1 MKYLKSYTLFERVS
15 NETKLFESKSSL
27 KFTKQPSKKGAKT
40 ETYNVIKDGEVIG
53 QIKWSSRMRGYAF
66 LPEKEHDDEIKKFIK
81 DLMNKRKKSK
91 LLESNWY
98 EMKDHIDV
106 LSDMSLPLWD
116 KDFNVQVA
124 DEIIS
129 REHQCIVVNIV
140 KKGSNK
146 FTYPEI
152 KQELLEIVGYMDREG
167 WEILNMEFTHIAVG
181 PLYCH
186 LYGDKLVSSRSG
198 EEIDYQFDQLI
209 VKFVEKKEVKTYESF
224 GQNDEPIKILNDI
237 CLELSDEDY
246 SFSIQDLKGS
256 GIFNPDRISVSV
268 AGKPNVGDE
277 WRYKPFTYDD
287 VRDVFE
293 RMIEYMN
300 SEDFEILRFVYS
312 TPEDPASHNFLE
324 YQNGDLMTYNREK
337 VDRFHHLQINFIE
350 KETKTN
356 ESTEEDIHR
365 ELMIKKYGVEEIEEC
380 DEVIRNINDMA
391 LEVEDLGITVLVE
404 YSPMTYLS
412 FDSTPKI
419 SVAIIADEKLFA
431 GKIADIDI
439 FTDTL
444 LSYVKS
450 LGFSTGKNT
459 FTSDDRKLCRQIL
472 IQK

>member
-1 MKYLKSYTLFERVS
+1 MRYLRTY
-15 NETKLFESKSSL
+15 KLFEAS
-27 KFTKQPSKKGAKT
+27 
-40 ETYNVIKDGEVIG
+40 
-53 QIKWSSRMRGYAF
+53 
-66 LPEKEHDDEIKKFIK
+66 
-81 DLMNKRKKSK
+81 
-91 LLESNWY
+91 WY
-98 EMKDHIDV
+98 DIKDHIKV
-106 LSDMSLPLWD
+106 LSDMSMDLWD
-116 KDFNVQVA
+116 KEFNVQVA

-140 KKGSNK
+140 KKGSKK

-152 KQELLEIVGYMDREG
+152 KEELLEMVGYMDREG
-167 WEILNMEFTHIAVG
+167 WEILNMEFTRGRYNTRDLPVG
-181 PLYCH
+181 PLYCK
-186 LYGDKLVSSRSG
+186 LDGDKLVNMSG

-209 VKFVEKKEVKTYESF
+209 VKFVEK
-224 GQNDEPIKILNDI
+224 DI
-237 CLELSDEDY
+237 
-246 SFSIQDLKGS
+246 
-256 GIFNPDRISVSV
+256 
-268 AGKPNVGDE
+268 
-277 WRYKPFTYDD
+277 
-287 VRDVFE
+287 
-293 RMIEYMN
+293 
-300 SEDFEILRFVYS
+300 
-312 TPEDPASHNFLE
+312 
-324 YQNGDLMTYNREK
+324 
-337 VDRFHHLQINFIE
+337 
-350 KETKTN
+350 KTN

-365 ELMIKKYGVEEIEEC
+365 EMMIKKYGLEEIEEC

-444 LSYVKS
+444 LGYVKS

>member
-1 MKYLKSYTLFERVS
+1 MKYLKTY
-15 NETKLFESKSSL
+15 KLFESKSSL

-98 EMKDHIDV
+98 EMRDHIDV

-129 REHQCIVVNIV
+129 RITKGVKMNGEHQCIVVNIS
-140 KKGSNK
+140 KKGYNK

-152 KQELLEIVGYMDREG
+152 KEELLEMVEYMDREG
-167 WEILNMEFTHIAVG
+167 WEILNMEFTHIAIG
-181 PLYCH
+181 PLYCK
-186 LYGDKLVSSRSG
+186 LDGDKLVNMSG

-209 VKFVEKKEVKTYESF
+209 VKFVENKEV
-224 GQNDEPIKILNDI
+224 
-237 CLELSDEDY
+237 
-246 SFSIQDLKGS
+246 
-256 GIFNPDRISVSV
+256 
-268 AGKPNVGDE
+268 
-277 WRYKPFTYDD
+277 
-287 VRDVFE
+287 
-293 RMIEYMN
+293 
-300 SEDFEILRFVYS
+300 
-312 TPEDPASHNFLE
+312 
-324 YQNGDLMTYNREK
+324 
-337 VDRFHHLQINFIE
+337 
-350 KETKTN
+350 KTN
-356 ESTEEDIHR
+356 ESTEEDVHR
-365 ELMIKKYGVEEIEEC
+365 EMMIKKHGLEEIEEC
-380 DEVIRNINDMA
+380 DDVIRNISDMA

-444 LSYVKS
+444 LGYVKS

>member
-1 MKYLKSYTLFERVS
+1 MKYLKTY
-15 NETKLFESKSSL
+15 KLFESKSSL

-98 EMKDHIDV
+98 EMRDHIDV
-106 LSDMSLPLWD
+106 ISDMSLPLWD

-152 KQELLEIVGYMDREG
+152 KQELLEMVGYMDREG
-167 WEILNMEFTHIAVG
+167 WEILNMEFSHIAVG
-181 PLYCH
+181 PLYCK
-186 LYGDKLVSSRSG
+186 LDGDKLVNMSG

-209 VKFVEKKEVKTYESF
+209 VKFVEKEV
-224 GQNDEPIKILNDI
+224 
-237 CLELSDEDY
+237 
-246 SFSIQDLKGS
+246 
-256 GIFNPDRISVSV
+256 
-268 AGKPNVGDE
+268 
-277 WRYKPFTYDD
+277 
-287 VRDVFE
+287 
-293 RMIEYMN
+293 
-300 SEDFEILRFVYS
+300 
-312 TPEDPASHNFLE
+312 
-324 YQNGDLMTYNREK
+324 
-337 VDRFHHLQINFIE
+337 
-350 KETKTN
+350 KTN

-365 ELMIKKYGVEEIEEC
+365 EMMIMKYGLEEIVEC
-380 DEVIRNINDMA
+380 DEVIRNISDMA

-444 LSYVKS
+444 LGYVKS

>member
-1 MKYLKSYTLFERVS
+1 MGKNKMRYLKTY
-15 NETKLFESKSSL
+15 KLFESKSSL

-98 EMKDHIDV
+98 DIKDHIDV
-106 LSDMSLPLWD
+106 LSDMSMYLWD
-116 KDFNVQVA
+116 KEFNVQVA

-152 KQELLEIVGYMDREG
+152 KQELLEMVGYMDREG
-167 WEILNMEFTHIAVG
+167 WEILNMEFTRGRYNTRDLPVG
-181 PLYCH
+181 PLYCK
-186 LYGDKLVSSRSG
+186 LDGDKLVNMSG

-209 VKFVEKKEVKTYESF
+209 VKFVEK
-224 GQNDEPIKILNDI
+224 DI
-237 CLELSDEDY
+237 
-246 SFSIQDLKGS
+246 
-256 GIFNPDRISVSV
+256 
-268 AGKPNVGDE
+268 
-277 WRYKPFTYDD
+277 
-287 VRDVFE
+287 
-293 RMIEYMN
+293 
-300 SEDFEILRFVYS
+300 
-312 TPEDPASHNFLE
+312 
-324 YQNGDLMTYNREK
+324 
-337 VDRFHHLQINFIE
+337 
-350 KETKTN
+350 KTN

-365 ELMIKKYGVEEIEEC
+365 EMMIKKYGLEEIEEC
-380 DEVIRNINDMA
+380 DEVIENISDMA
-391 LEVEDLGITVLVE
+391 LEVEDLGITVLVG
-404 YSPMTYLS
+404 YSPMTYMS
-412 FDSTPKI
+412 AESTPKI
-419 SVAIIADEKLFA
+419 SVSVIANEIIFA
-431 GKIADIDI
+431 GKITDIDI

-459 FTSDDRKLCRQIL
+459 FTTDRKMTRQIL

>member
-1 MKYLKSYTLFERVS
+1 MKHLKTY
-15 NETKLFESKSSL
+15 KLFE
-27 KFTKQPSKKGAKT
+27 A
-40 ETYNVIKDGEVIG
+40 
-53 QIKWSSRMRGYAF
+53 
-66 LPEKEHDDEIKKFIK
+66 
-81 DLMNKRKKSK
+81 
-91 LLESNWY
+91 NWY
-98 EMKDHIDV
+98 DMKEYINV

-129 REHQCIVVNIV
+129 REHQCIVVNIS
-140 KKGSNK
+140 KKGYNK

-152 KQELLEIVGYMDREG
+152 KEELLEMVEYMDREG
-167 WEILNMEFTHIAVG
+167 WKILNMEFSHIAAG
-181 PLYCH
+181 PLYCK
-186 LYGDKLVSSRSG
+186 LDGDKLVSSIFG

-209 VKFVEKKEVKTYESF
+209 VKFVEKKEVKT
-224 GQNDEPIKILNDI
+224 
-237 CLELSDEDY
+237 
-246 SFSIQDLKGS
+246 
-256 GIFNPDRISVSV
+256 
-268 AGKPNVGDE
+268 
-277 WRYKPFTYDD
+277 
-287 VRDVFE
+287 
-293 RMIEYMN
+293 
-300 SEDFEILRFVYS
+300 
-312 TPEDPASHNFLE
+312 
-324 YQNGDLMTYNREK
+324 
-337 VDRFHHLQINFIE
+337 
-350 KETKTN
+350 N

-365 ELMIKKYGVEEIEEC
+365 EMMIKKYGIQEIEEC
-380 DEVIRNINDMA
+380 DDVIRNISDMA

-444 LSYVKS
+444 LGYVKS

>member
-1 MKYLKSYTLFERVS
+1 MRYLRTY
-15 NETKLFESKSSL
+15 KLFEAS
-27 KFTKQPSKKGAKT
+27 
-40 ETYNVIKDGEVIG
+40 
-53 QIKWSSRMRGYAF
+53 
-66 LPEKEHDDEIKKFIK
+66 
-81 DLMNKRKKSK
+81 
-91 LLESNWY
+91 WY
-98 EMKDHIDV
+98 DIKDHIDV
-106 LSDMSLPLWD
+106 LSDMSMDLWD
-116 KDFNVQVA
+116 KEFNVQVA

-140 KKGSNK
+140 KKGSKK

-152 KQELLEIVGYMDREG
+152 KLELLEMAGYMDREG
-167 WEILNMEFTHIAVG
+167 WEILNMEFTRGRYNTRDLPVG
-181 PLYCH
+181 PLYCK
-186 LYGDKLVSSRSG
+186 LDGDKLVNISG

-224 GQNDEPIKILNDI
+224 GQNDEPIKFLNDI

-246 SFSIQDLKGS
+246 SFFIQDLKGS

-365 ELMIKKYGVEEIEEC
+365 EMMIKKYGLEEIEEC
-380 DEVIRNINDMA
+380 DEVIRNITDMA
-391 LEVEDLGITVLVE
+391 LEVEDLGITVLVG
-404 YSPMTYLS
+404 YTPMTYMSLQGRP
-412 FDSTPKI
+412 FFGESTPKI
-419 SVAIIADEKLFA
+419 SVSVIANEILFA

-459 FTSDDRKLCRQIL
+459 FTKDRKMTRQIL

>member
-1 MKYLKSYTLFERVS
+1 
-15 NETKLFESKSSL
+15 
-27 KFTKQPSKKGAKT
+27 
-40 ETYNVIKDGEVIG
+40 
-53 QIKWSSRMRGYAF
+53 
-66 LPEKEHDDEIKKFIK
+66 
-81 DLMNKRKKSK
+81 
-91 LLESNWY
+91 
-98 EMKDHIDV
+98 
-106 LSDMSLPLWD
+106 
-116 KDFNVQVA
+116 
-124 DEIIS
+124 
-129 REHQCIVVNIV
+129 
-140 KKGSNK
+140 
-146 FTYPEI
+146 
-152 KQELLEIVGYMDREG
+152 
-167 WEILNMEFTHIAVG
+167 
-181 PLYCH
+181 
-186 LYGDKLVSSRSG
+186 
-198 EEIDYQFDQLI
+198 
-209 VKFVEKKEVKTYESF
+209 
-224 GQNDEPIKILNDI
+224 
-237 CLELSDEDY
+237 
-246 SFSIQDLKGS
+246 LKGS

-365 ELMIKKYGVEEIEEC
+365 EMMIKKYGIQEIVEC
-380 DEVIRNINDMA
+380 DEVIRNISDMA

-419 SVAIIADEKLFA
+419 SVSVIADAILFA
-431 GKIADIDI
+431 GNIADIDI

-444 LSYVKS
+444 LDYVKS

-459 FTSDDRKLCRQIL
+459 FTTDRKMTRQIL

>member
-1 MKYLKSYTLFERVS
+1 MEKNTMKYLKTY
-15 NETKLFESKSSL
+15 KLFESKSSL

-129 REHQCIVVNIV
+129 REHQCIVVNIS
-140 KKGSNK
+140 KKGYNK

-152 KQELLEIVGYMDREG
+152 KEELLEMVEYMDREG
-167 WEILNMEFTHIAVG
+167 WKILNMEFSHIAVG
-181 PLYCH
+181 PLYCK
-186 LYGDKLVSSRSG
+186 LDGDKLVSSISG

-209 VKFVEKKEVKTYESF
+209 VKFVEKKEVKT
-224 GQNDEPIKILNDI
+224 
-237 CLELSDEDY
+237 
-246 SFSIQDLKGS
+246 
-256 GIFNPDRISVSV
+256 
-268 AGKPNVGDE
+268 
-277 WRYKPFTYDD
+277 
-287 VRDVFE
+287 
-293 RMIEYMN
+293 
-300 SEDFEILRFVYS
+300 
-312 TPEDPASHNFLE
+312 
-324 YQNGDLMTYNREK
+324 
-337 VDRFHHLQINFIE
+337 
-350 KETKTN
+350 N

-365 ELMIKKYGVEEIEEC
+365 EMIKKYGVEEIEEC
-380 DEVIRNINDMA
+380 DDVIRNISDMA
-391 LEVEDLGITVLVE
+391 LELEDLEINVIYGYTPRTL
-404 YSPMTYLS
+404 LS
-412 FDSTPKI
+412 IDHSPKI
-419 SVAIIADEKLFA
+419 QVSIIADEKLFA
-431 GKIADIDI
+431 GKIADINI

-444 LSYVKS
+444 LDYVKS

-459 FTSDDRKLCRQIL
+459 FTSDYDRKLNRQIL

>member
-1 MKYLKSYTLFERVS
+1 MRYLRTY
-15 NETKLFESKSSL
+15 KLFEAS
-27 KFTKQPSKKGAKT
+27 
-40 ETYNVIKDGEVIG
+40 
-53 QIKWSSRMRGYAF
+53 
-66 LPEKEHDDEIKKFIK
+66 
-81 DLMNKRKKSK
+81 
-91 LLESNWY
+91 WY
-98 EMKDHIDV
+98 DIKDHIKV
-106 LSDMSLPLWD
+106 LSDMSMDLWD
-116 KDFNVQVA
+116 KEFNVQVA

-152 KQELLEIVGYMDREG
+152 KEELLEMVGYMDREG
-167 WEILNMEFTHIAVG
+167 WEILNMEFTRGRYNTRDLPAG
-181 PLYCH
+181 PLYCK
-186 LYGDKLVSSRSG
+186 LDGDKLVNISG

-209 VKFVEKKEVKTYESF
+209 VKFVEK
-224 GQNDEPIKILNDI
+224 DI
-237 CLELSDEDY
+237 
-246 SFSIQDLKGS
+246 
-256 GIFNPDRISVSV
+256 
-268 AGKPNVGDE
+268 
-277 WRYKPFTYDD
+277 
-287 VRDVFE
+287 
-293 RMIEYMN
+293 
-300 SEDFEILRFVYS
+300 
-312 TPEDPASHNFLE
+312 
-324 YQNGDLMTYNREK
+324 
-337 VDRFHHLQINFIE
+337 
-350 KETKTN
+350 KTN

-365 ELMIKKYGVEEIEEC
+365 EMMIKKYGVEEIEEC

-404 YSPMTYLS
+404 YSHMTYLS

-459 FTSDDRKLCRQIL
+459 FTTDRKMTRQIL

>member
-1 MKYLKSYTLFERVS
+1 MRYLKTY
-15 NETKLFESKSSL
+15 KLFESKSSL

-40 ETYNVIKDGEVIG
+40 ETYNVVKDGEVIG

-106 LSDMSLPLWD
+106 LSDMSMYLWD
-116 KDFNVQVA
+116 KEFNVQVA

-140 KKGSNK
+140 KKGPNK

-152 KQELLEIVGYMDREG
+152 KQELLEMVGYMDREG
-167 WEILNMEFTHIAVG
+167 WEILNMEFTHISAG
-181 PLYCH
+181 PLYCK
-186 LYGDKLVSSRSG
+186 LDGDKLVNMSG

-209 VKFVEKKEVKTYESF
+209 VKFVEK
-224 GQNDEPIKILNDI
+224 DI
-237 CLELSDEDY
+237 
-246 SFSIQDLKGS
+246 
-256 GIFNPDRISVSV
+256 
-268 AGKPNVGDE
+268 
-277 WRYKPFTYDD
+277 
-287 VRDVFE
+287 
-293 RMIEYMN
+293 
-300 SEDFEILRFVYS
+300 
-312 TPEDPASHNFLE
+312 
-324 YQNGDLMTYNREK
+324 
-337 VDRFHHLQINFIE
+337 
-350 KETKTN
+350 KTN

-365 ELMIKKYGVEEIEEC
+365 ERMIKKYGLEEIEEC
-380 DEVIRNINDMA
+380 DGVIKNISDMA
-391 LEVEDLGITVLVE
+391 LEVEDSGITVLVG
-404 YSPMTYLS
+404 YSPMTYMS
-412 FDSTPKI
+412 AESTPKI
-419 SVAIIADEKLFA
+419 SVSVIANEILFA

-450 LGFSTGKNT
+450 LGFSIGKNT
-459 FTSDDRKLCRQIL
+459 FTTERKMTRQIL